1 MPKAPYYLGTNMVWY
16 RHGNWNA
23 WFPSHPTKSETLALS
38 TNMLMYKV
46 RQTQARY
53 HGIVPYHIIPVTLLW
68 HRYGMVVWYHHHH
81 TTIHHT
87 IISLPLHCFES
98 CVSVISAN
106 SRKTIQK
113 AREPPTTTPINCQHT
128 NIPYHRTFGGQERTA
143 MVLEKGVYKVS
154 ESGSDYQFGTKEQDL
169 PTTPEIYLEN
179 FR

>member
-38 TNMLMYKV
+38 TNMMMYKV

-53 HGIVPYHIIPVTLLW
+53 HGMVPYHIIPVTLLW
-68 HRYGMVVWYHHHH
+68 HLWYGGT
-81 TTIHHT
+81 TTIPPYT
-87 IISLPLHCFES
+87 IPYPCPYTALES
-98 CVSVISAN
+98 CVSVIGAN
-106 SRKTIQK
+106 RRKTIQK
-113 AREPPTTTPINCQHT
+113 ARESHPPPHQSIA

>member
-81 TTIHHT
+81 TTIMTHFFLSRRVYITPLLSASRQRCSNIHT
-87 IISLPLHCFES
+87 SQLVHSLH
-98 CVSVISAN
+98 VADV
-106 SRKTIQK
+106 RW
-113 AREPPTTTPINCQHT
+113 
-128 NIPYHRTFGGQERTA
+128 
-143 MVLEKGVYKVS
+143 
-154 ESGSDYQFGTKEQDL
+154 
-169 PTTPEIYLEN
+169 
-179 FR
+179 

>member
-87 IISLPLHCFES
+87 ISLPLHCFGVLCIRDWREQAENHPKS
-98 CVSVISAN
+98 
-106 SRKTIQK
+106 

-128 NIPYHRTFGGQERTA
+128 IPPNFWWPRKNSHGVG
-143 MVLEKGVYKVS
+143 KGS
-154 ESGSDYQFGTKEQDL
+154 L
-169 PTTPEIYLEN
+169 
-179 FR
+179 